1 MTALSPLVLNPDGSS
16 RVLPLMA
23 VLEHLNGGES
33 LTGET
38 RQDRI
43 NAQRRKRYAT
53 DAEYREA
60 RKTTDR
66 ERYANDP
73 EYRERRRARDRERY
87 ANDPEYRER
96 LRARHRWR
104 YANDPEYRERRRAS
118 RVAAYYKAK
127 AEGREPL

>member
-1 MTALSPLVLNPDGSS
+1 MISLVLNPNGTAQ
-16 RVLPLMA
+16 VVPLRA
-23 VLEHLNGGES
+23 VLEHLEGGVS

-43 NAQRRKRYAT
+43 NAQRRERYAT

-60 RKTTDR
+60 RKTTER
-66 ERYANDP
+66 ERKRTLWATSP
-73 EYRERRRARDRERY
+73 EYRERR
-87 ANDPEYRER
+87 
-96 LRARHRWR
+96 RARHRWR
-104 YANDPEYRERRRAS
+104 YANDPEYRERRKAS